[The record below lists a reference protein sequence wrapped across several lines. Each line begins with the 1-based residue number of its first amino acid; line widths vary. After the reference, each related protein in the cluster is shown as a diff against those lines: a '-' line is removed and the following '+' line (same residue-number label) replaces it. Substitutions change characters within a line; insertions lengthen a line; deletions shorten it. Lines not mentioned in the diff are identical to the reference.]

1 MTEKLSPRQEQV
13 LALLATDMNRPQIAA
28 ALGVTLSVVTQV
40 CSYLRK
46 KGYDIPLME
55 RRGDVLAKQGR
66 ETRLRICQ
74 AIASGAHKPGMISQ
88 RARASRATV
97 KNHLR
102 DLRAEG
108 LVSGRYADIRLTEAG
123 VKMFG
128 TDDFDQYYP
137 HGGPS
142 LAYFEQRFA
151 ELAA

>member
-1 MTEKLSPRQEQV
+1 MTDQHNLSPRQAQI
-13 LALLATDMNRPQIAA
+13 LALLARDMNRQQIAA
-28 ALGVTLSVVTQV
+28 ALGVTNSVVAQV

-46 KGYDIPLME
+46 KGHNIPLLE
-55 RRGDVLAKQGR
+55 RHIVSQGR

-74 AIASGAHKPGMISQ
+74 AIASGAHKPHMISQ

-108 LVSGRYADIRLTEAG
+108 LVSGRYASIRLTEAG

-142 LAYFEQRFA
+142 LEYFERRFA
-151 ELAA
+151 EMGA